1 MKGVANLRDVLAI
14 ETQGQLAD
22 LPSSTYEMICRGAA
36 INPSAPALSFF
47 AAADDYRNAEC
58 WTYSELVRD
67 VTRTANMFARLGVQR
82 DSVVAYV
89 LPNLPET
96 HFVIWG
102 GEAAGIVCAINPLL
116 ESEAIGEL
124 LNASC
129 ASVLVTLAPFP
140 GSDLWQKVQAV
151 LPKAPCLQHLVLVNL
166 ADRMPGGER
175 LAAQMLERGEDSRLH
190 GSGGVHSAVPA
201 HVGIHDFSSAIARE
215 PGEAVSSTRR
225 ISIDHVSSFFCTGG
239 TTGLPKIAIRRHGN
253 EVANAWSAGRFFGE
267 SIGPGKTIFCGLP
280 LFHVN
285 AVVVT
290 GLLAFS
296 RGAHVVLGTPQGYRG
311 EGVVK
316 RFWEIVEHY
325 RINFFSGVPTLY
337 GSLLDVPVGEH
348 DISSL
353 EYGLCG
359 AAPMPVELLRTFQAR
374 TGIRILEGYG
384 LTEGT
389 CVSSVNPPLGE
400 RRVGS
405 IGLRLPGQEMK
416 AVVVDENGRYV
427 RDCVADEVGQLVI
440 SGPNVFVGY
449 TRLEQN
455 IGIWMEG
462 GDGGRWLNTG
472 DLGRCDPDGYFWL
485 TGRKKELII
494 RGGHNIDPAAIE
506 EPLHRHPAV
515 QIAAAVGRPDMHAG
529 ELPVA
534 YVQLK
539 PGTTATEA
547 ELAEF
552 LRREINE
559 RAALPK
565 GIRIVDAMP
574 LTGVGKIFKPA
585 LRRRETADALRSALA
600 EAGVEDASVSLLD
613 DTSRGIALHVELA
626 DPAFEALATSAL
638 GRFPFAFSISA
649 GGRQPKAEQAAGTD
663 PAATDAQGSP
673 A

>member
-1 MKGVANLRDVLAI
+1 MNGVANMGDVLAI
-14 ETQGQLAD
+14 EKRGLSAD

-36 INPSAPALSFF
+36 TDPTAPALSFF
-47 AAADDYRNAEC
+47 ATADDYRNAEC

-67 VTRTANMFARLGVQR
+67 VTRTANMFARLGVQH
-82 DSVVAYV
+82 DSVIAYV

-116 ESEAIGEL
+116 EAEAIGEL
-124 LNASC
+124 LNASGV
-129 ASVLVTLAPFP
+129 SVLVTLAPFA
-140 GSDLWQKVQAV
+140 GTDLWQKVRAV
-151 LPKAPCLQHLVLVNL
+151 LHKAPTLKDLVLVNL
-166 ADRMPGGER
+166 ADRMPGEKQFAARMLRR
-175 LAAQMLERGEDSRLH
+175 LR
-190 GSGGVHSAVPA
+190 SAVPSQI
-201 HVGIHDFSSAIARE
+201 HIHDFSTAIG
-215 PGEAVSSTRR
+215 GESGITLVTTHRMGINDVSSY
-225 ISIDHVSSFFCTGG
+225 FCTGG
-239 TTGLPKIAIRRHGN
+239 TTGLPKIAMRRHGN
-253 EVANAWSAGRFFGE
+253 EVANAWYAGQFLGE

-285 AVVVT
+285 AVTVT

-316 RFWEIVEHY
+316 RFWEIVDHY

-337 GSLLDVPVGEH
+337 GALLDVPVGEH

-359 AAPMPVELLRTFQAR
+359 AAPMPVELLRTFQDR
-374 TGIRILEGYG
+374 TGVRILEGYG

-400 RRVGS
+400 RRAGS
-405 IGLRLPGQEMK
+405 IGLRLPGQAMK
-416 AVVVDENGRYV
+416 AVMVDETGRYI
-427 RDCVADEVGQLVI
+427 RDCVADEVGQIVI
-440 SGPNVFVGY
+440 SGPNVFAGY
-449 TRLEQN
+449 IRPEQN
-455 IGIWMEG
+455 SGIWMESG
-462 GDGGRWLNTG
+462 GGARWLNTG
-472 DLGRCDPDGYFWL
+472 DLGRCDPEGYFWL

-529 ELPVA
+529 ELPVV

-552 LRREINE
+552 LRHEINE
-559 RAALPK
+559 RAAFPK
-565 GIRIVDAMP
+565 GIRIVDAIP

-585 LRRRETADALRSALA
+585 LKRREMADALRSALV
-600 EAGVEDASVSLLD
+600 EVGVDGAIVSILDDASHGISLH
-613 DTSRGIALHVELA
+613 IELP
-626 DPAFEALATSAL
+626 DPSLEALATSAL
-638 GRFPFAFSISA
+638 GRFPFAFSVS
-649 GGRQPKAEQAAGTD
+649 AAGR
-663 PAATDAQGSP
+663 PPQAE
-673 A
+673 

>member
-1 MKGVANLRDVLAI
+1 MKGIANMDDVLAI
-14 ETQGQLAD
+14 EVQGQPAD

-47 AAADDYRNAEC
+47 ATADDHRDAEC

-67 VTRTANMFARLGVQR
+67 VTRTANMFARMGVQR

-116 ESEAIGEL
+116 EGEAIGEL
-124 LNASC
+124 LNASG

-140 GSDLWQKVQAV
+140 GTDLWQKVQAV
-151 LPKAPCLQHLVLVNL
+151 LRKVPCLQHLVLVNP
-166 ADRMPGGER
+166 ADRMPGEKGFTAR
-175 LAAQMLERGEDSRLH
+175 MLQRGECSRLH
-190 GSGGVHSAVPA
+190 GPGGIHSAVPA
-201 HVGIHDFSSAIARE
+201 HVGIHDFSTAIARE
-215 PGEAVSSTRR
+215 SGVALSGTRR
-225 ISIDHVSSFFCTGG
+225 MSIDDVSSFFCTGG

-253 EVANAWSAGRFFGE
+253 EVANAWNAGQFFGE
-267 SIGPGKTIFCGLP
+267 SIGPGKAIFCGLP

-285 AVVVT
+285 AVMVT

-325 RINFFSGVPTLY
+325 RINFFSAVPTLY

-348 DISSL
+348 DIRSL

-359 AAPMPVELLRTFQAR
+359 AAPMPVELLRTFQDR

-405 IGLRLPGQEMK
+405 IGLRLPGQAMK
-416 AVVVDENGRYV
+416 AVVVDETGRYV
-427 RDCVADEVGQLVI
+427 RDCSADEVGQLVI

-449 TRLEQN
+449 TRPEQN
-455 IGIWMEG
+455 SGIWMEG
-462 GDGGRWLNTG
+462 GDGGLWLNTG

-565 GIRIVDAMP
+565 GIRIVDTMP
-574 LTGVGKIFKPA
+574 LTGIGKIFKPA
-585 LRRRETADALRSALA
+585 LKRRETADAVKSALL
-600 EAGVEDASVSLLD
+600 EAGVKDATVSLID
-613 DTSRGIALHVELA
+613 DTSLGMSLHVELA

-649 GGRQPKAEQAAGTD
+649 AARPSRAEQPTGTD
-663 PAATDAQGSP
+663 AASTDTRGSP
-673 A
+673 T

>member
-1 MKGVANLRDVLAI
+1 MKAVASLDDVLAI
-14 ETQGQLAD
+14 EQQGLQAD

-47 AAADDYRNAEC
+47 ATADDYRNAER
-58 WTYSELVRD
+58 WTYSELVHD
-67 VTRTANMFARLGVQR
+67 VTRTANMFAQLGVQH
-82 DSVVAYV
+82 DSVIAYV

-102 GEAAGIVCAINPLL
+102 GEAVGIVCAINPLL
-116 ESEAIGEL
+116 EAEAIGEL
-124 LNASC
+124 LNASRV
-129 ASVLVTLAPFP
+129 SVLVTLAPFA
-140 GSDLWQKVQAV
+140 GTDLWQKVRAV
-151 LPKAPCLQHLVLVNL
+151 LHTVPTLKDLVLVNL
-166 ADRMPGGER
+166 ADRMPGEEHFAARMLQR
-175 LAAQMLERGEDSRLH
+175 LQSE
-190 GSGGVHSAVPA
+190 VPSQIR
-201 HVGIHDFSSAIARE
+201 IHDFNTAIA
-215 PGEAVSSTRR
+215 GESGAALSSTRR
-225 ISIDHVSSFFCTGG
+225 ITIDDVSSYFCTGG
-239 TTGLPKIAIRRHGN
+239 TTGLPKIAMRRHGN
-253 EVANAWSAGRFFGE
+253 EVANAWNAGQFFGE
-267 SIGPGKTIFCGLP
+267 TIGPGKTILCGLP

-285 AVVVT
+285 AVTVT

-311 EGVVK
+311 DGVVK

-325 RINFFSGVPTLY
+325 RVNFFSGVPTLY
-337 GSLLDVPVGEH
+337 GSLLDVPVEEY

-359 AAPMPVELLRTFQAR
+359 AAPMPAELLRTFQHR

-389 CVSSVNPPLGE
+389 CISSVNPSLGE

-405 IGLRLPGQEMK
+405 IGLRLPGQAMK
-416 AVVVDENGRYV
+416 AVVVDETGQYV

-440 SGPNVFVGY
+440 SGPNVFAGY
-449 TRLEQN
+449 IRPKQN
-455 IGIWMEG
+455 SGIWMES

-472 DLGRCDPDGYFWL
+472 DLGRCDADGYFWL

-515 QIAAAVGRPDMHAG
+515 QIAAAVGRPDIHAG

-547 ELAEF
+547 ELVEF
-552 LRREINE
+552 LRHEINE
-559 RAALPK
+559 RAACPK

-585 LRRRETADALRSALA
+585 LRRRETEDALKSALVA
-600 EAGVEDASVSLLD
+600 AGVEDATVSIIED
-613 DTSRGIALHVELA
+613 SSRGISLHVELP
-626 DPAFEALATSAL
+626 DPALEALATSAL
-638 GRFPFAFSISA
+638 GRFPFEFSVSA
-649 GGRQPKAEQAAGTD
+649 AAKPQNNRDSPEATEVPGRPG
-663 PAATDAQGSP
+663 
-673 A
+673 

>member
-1 MKGVANLRDVLAI
+1 MKGVANVEDVLAI
-14 ETQGQLAD
+14 EAQEHLAD

-36 INPSAPALSFF
+36 INPMAPALSFF
-47 AAADDYRNAEC
+47 ATADDLRSAEC

-67 VTRTANMFARLGVQR
+67 VTRTANMFTRLGVQR

-89 LPNLPET
+89 LPNLAET

-116 ESEAIGEL
+116 EGEAIGEL
-124 LNASC
+124 LNASG

-140 GSDLWQKVQAV
+140 GTDLWQKVQALLRKV
-151 LPKAPCLQHLVLVNL
+151 PGLQHLVLVNP
-166 ADRMPGGER
+166 ADRMPGER
-175 LAAQMLERGEDSRLH
+175 GLAARMLQRAECSTLH
-190 GSGGVHSAVPA
+190 GPGGIHGAVPA
-201 HVGIHDFSSAIARE
+201 HVGIHDFSTAIARE
-215 PGEAVSSTRR
+215 SGAALSSARVM
-225 ISIDHVSSFFCTGG
+225 SIDDVSSFFCTGG
-239 TTGLPKIAIRRHGN
+239 TTGVPKIAIRRHGN
-253 EVANAWSAGRFFGE
+253 EVANARNVGQFLGE

-285 AVVVT
+285 AVIVT

-316 RFWEIVEHY
+316 HFWEIVEHY

-359 AAPMPVELLRTFQAR
+359 AAPMPVELLRTFQDR

-400 RRVGS
+400 RRAGS
-405 IGLRLPGQEMK
+405 IGLRLPGQAMK
-416 AVVVDENGRYV
+416 AVVVDETGRYV
-427 RDCVADEVGQLVI
+427 RDCVADEIGQLVI

-449 TRLEQN
+449 TRPEQN
-455 IGIWMEG
+455 SGIWMEG
-462 GDGGRWLNTG
+462 GDGGLWLITG
-472 DLGRCDPDGYFWL
+472 DLGRCDADGYFWL

-547 ELAEF
+547 DLAEF
-552 LRREINE
+552 LRHEINE

-565 GIRIVDAMP
+565 GIRIVEAMP

-585 LRRRETADALRSALA
+585 LRRRETADALRSALV
-600 EAGVEDASVSLLD
+600 EAGVEDATVSLGD
-613 DTSRGIALHVELA
+613 DTSRGISLNVELA
-626 DPAFEALATSAL
+626 DPAFQATATSVL

-649 GGRQPKAEQAAGTD
+649 AARPARTEQPTGTD
-663 PAATDAQGSP
+663 PAAIDAHGSP
-673 A
+673 T

>member
-1 MKGVANLRDVLAI
+1 MTGVANVHDVLAI
-14 ETQGQLAD
+14 ETKGQPAD
-22 LPSSTYEMICRGAA
+22 LPSGTYEMICRGAA

-47 AAADDYRNAEC
+47 ATADDYRNAEC
-58 WTYSELVRD
+58 WTYSELVHD
-67 VTRTANMFARLGVQR
+67 VTRTANMLARLGVQR

-140 GSDLWQKVQAV
+140 GTDLWQKVQAV
-151 LPKAPCLQHLVLVNL
+151 LHKAPCLQELVLVNL
-166 ADRMPGGER
+166 ADRMPGEKRFAARMLQHGEC
-175 LAAQMLERGEDSRLH
+175 SRLH
-190 GSGGVHSAVPA
+190 GPGGVHSAVPS
-201 HVGIHDFSSAIARE
+201 HVGIHDFSTAIARE
-215 PGEAVSSTRR
+215 DGEALSRTRR
-225 ISIDHVSSFFCTGG
+225 VSIDDVSSFFCTGG

-253 EVANAWSAGRFFGE
+253 EVANAWNAGQFFGE

-285 AVVVT
+285 AVMVT

-337 GSLLDVPVGEH
+337 GSLLDVPVGER

-359 AAPMPVELLRTFQAR
+359 AAPMPVELLRTFQDR

-405 IGLRLPGQEMK
+405 IGLRLPGQAMK
-416 AVVVDENGRYV
+416 AVVVDETGRYV

-440 SGPNVFVGY
+440 SGLNVFAGY
-449 TRLEQN
+449 TRPEQN
-455 IGIWMEG
+455 SGIWMEG
-462 GDGGRWLNTG
+462 GDGGRWLITG

-529 ELPVA
+529 ELPVV

-552 LRREINE
+552 LRHEINE

-585 LRRRETADALRSALA
+585 LKRRETADALESALV
-600 EAGVEDASVSLLD
+600 EAGVEDATVSLID
-613 DTSRGIALHVELA
+613 DTSRGISLHVELG

-649 GGRQPKAEQAAGTD
+649 AGRQPKAEQATGTD

-673 A
+673 T

>member
-1 MKGVANLRDVLAI
+1 MTGVANVHDVLGI
-14 ETQGQLAD
+14 ETKGQPAD

-36 INPSAPALSFF
+36 LNPSAPALSFF
-47 AAADDYRNAEC
+47 ATADDHRNAEC

-124 LNASC
+124 LNASA

-140 GSDLWQKVQAV
+140 GMDLWQKVQAV
-151 LPKAPCLQHLVLVNL
+151 LHKLPCLEHLVLVNPAERIPGKKGF
-166 ADRMPGGER
+166 ADRALQHGEC
-175 LAAQMLERGEDSRLH
+175 SKLH
-190 GSGGVHSAVPA
+190 GPGGVHGAVPS
-201 HVGIHDFSSAIARE
+201 HVGIHEFGTAIA
-215 PGEAVSSTRR
+215 GESGVALNSTRR
-225 ISIDHVSSFFCTGG
+225 TSIDDVSSFFCTGG
-239 TTGLPKIAIRRHGN
+239 TTGLPKIAVRRHGN
-253 EVANAWSAGRFFGE
+253 EVANAWSAGQFFGE

-285 AVVVT
+285 AVIVT

-337 GSLLDVPVGEH
+337 GSLLDVPVGER

-359 AAPMPVELLRTFQAR
+359 AAPMPVELIRTFQNR

-400 RRVGS
+400 RKVGS
-405 IGLRLPGQEMK
+405 IGLRLPGQAMK
-416 AVVVDENGRYV
+416 AVVVDETGRYV
-427 RDCVADEVGQLVI
+427 RDCVTDEIGQLVI
-440 SGPNVFVGY
+440 CGPNVFAGY
-449 TRLEQN
+449 TRPDQN
-455 IGIWMEG
+455 SGIWMEG

-552 LRREINE
+552 LRHEINE

-585 LRRRETADALRSALA
+585 LKRRETADALESALV
-600 EAGVEDASVSLLD
+600 EAGVEDATVSLID
-613 DTSRGIALHVELA
+613 DTSRGISLHVELG

-649 GGRQPKAEQAAGTD
+649 AGRQPKAEQATGTD
-663 PAATDAQGSP
+663 PAATDATGSP
-673 A
+673 T